1 MTRLPV
7 LRLARPW
14 LFLAGAGLALAA
26 WGAWTCRRPAIQRV
40 VLSARED
47 PSDGLA
53 SAERRAL
60 MDWTGWQLEADGCT
74 VLTPG
79 TAPAALPKGTLM
91 LELAPRRTLN
101 QLALGW
107 RLAKAEDYARRGEG
121 AWTAGATEPMDPS
134 EALRALNRSL
144 PLPEGPAP
152 GERLLPRRA
161 ETFWR
166 LLSAVAGNR
175 DSARL
180 VDGYNLALT
189 ATHDEPDCAA
199 AWMVLG
205 DLHYRRMLVAPLAD
219 PMGQAEAEQ
228 EFRRALSL
236 APENPEASFLLAQL
250 KVDSGDHASA
260 LSELQRGLKSRPH
273 ALVLRLGLVYAARTA
288 GLTALTRAALAGVD
302 ALVPPGLQAVPAE
315 NAWLYLGNR
324 ARFEASLETRASDPR
339 STVASFYRG
348 YLALADGNGPVAA
361 AWFQRCQESQAAY
374 SQFSDLAGIYGAIAS
389 GHAPEALADLKAMSA
404 SRLSLRVPDGE
415 FTFKLAEA
423 FALLGALPQAQ
434 EMAEKAFSQGFGCT
448 AWYEASPFL
457 GPLRKTPRWRA
468 LIAHLRERQSLLER
482 AFPPSAFP

>member
-1 MTRLPV
+1 MTRLP
-7 LRLARPW
+7 LPRTAWPW
-14 LFLAGAGLALAA
+14 LLLAGAAAVALGGWA
-26 WGAWTCRRPAIQRV
+26 WACRRPAIQRV

-47 PSDGLA
+47 PSDGLTPT
-53 SAERRAL
+53 ERRAL
-60 MDWTGWQLEADGCT
+60 VDWTGWQLEAGGCT

-79 TAPAALPKGTLM
+79 TSPAALPKGTLL

-101 QLALGW
+101 QLALPW
-107 RLAKAEDYARRGEG
+107 RQATAEAFARHGEG
-121 AWTAGATEPMDPS
+121 AWTSEAGSPMDPA

-144 PLPEGPAP
+144 PLPEGPAF

-175 DSARL
+175 DTARL
-180 VDGYNLALT
+180 LDGYRLAQV
-189 ATHDEPDCAA
+189 ASQDEPDCAT

-205 DLHYRRMLVAPLAD
+205 DLHYRRMLVAPLSD

-228 EFRRALSL
+228 EFRRALAL
-236 APENPEASFLLAQL
+236 APENPQARFLLAQL

-260 LSELQRGLKSRPH
+260 LAELQRGIKTRPH
-273 ALVLRLGLVYAARTA
+273 ALNLRLGLVYAARTA
-288 GLTALTRAALAGVD
+288 GLTALTRAALDQVD
-302 ALVPPGLQAVPAE
+302 SLVPPGLQAVPAE

-324 ARFEASLETRASDPR
+324 ARFEASLETRPSDPR
-339 STVASFYRG
+339 GTVASFYRG

-361 AWFQRCQESQAAY
+361 AWFERCQESQAAY
-374 SQFSDLAGIYGAIAS
+374 SQFSDLAGVYGAIAS
-389 GHAPEALADLKAMSA
+389 GRSAEARADLQAMSA
-404 SRLSLRVPDGE
+404 ARMSLRVPDGE

-457 GPLRKTPRWRA
+457 GPLRGTARWRA
-468 LIAHLRERQSLLER
+468 LIAHLRERQALLER
-482 AFPPSAFP
+482 AFPPSAFS